1 MHTVYLTVQMMVYV
15 VVQLV
20 EEFETHATK
29 PDSLDIATNKVEFGL
44 KTCIQVQ

>member
-20 EEFETHATK
+20 EEFETDTTK
-29 PDSLDIATNKVEFGL
+29 PDSLDIATSKVRNL
-44 KTCIQVQ
+44 D